1 MMMLVTK
8 LVRQRCGDIIH
19 RTTFSISPIVNSSR
33 NSGVLISMTTPSES
47 YRHPSIR
54 PLTPLPLSL
63 IVVPPPSMRILGYRQ
78 LFHSTSICC
87 SPKKRRVSS
96 AARKRKVREMAK
108 EQRSKALAA
117 NKIINNNNTKS
128 MDGGGVKQKTKV
140 DDSSSRSHRPRR
152 RVPRLPD
159 PIAQHGDNGGGGDVM
174 VRAFLSA
181 TGSKYA
187 YVAKCAIMDEVEE
200 GGEVQMHVDPMSLFA
215 GMSSDTRWDKG
226 GRRIRNVNKLSDI
239 FRQSHLQYFHPSSFP
254 NHEPP
259 TNGIPEVAFLGR
271 SNTGK
276 SSLINALSN
285 LIGGG
290 GGSSASGG
298 GELARTSKRPGR
310 TQTVNY
316 FGLISNEITQQ
327 SRQSPSS
334 SSSSSAGNAA
344 LANQS
349 KLYLVDLPGFGYAS
363 APDANVDEW
372 QERTQQ
378 FLISRATISSSS
390 SSVEYQSHRH
400 RAPPLKRLYL
410 LLDSRLPDVAL
421 LDLTVMGWCD
431 EYSIPYTIVLTKVD
445 GTSRAMC
452 AKLTNK
458 LCMRYH
464 SLYMD
469 ANRGDDLKDNDDDK
483 TDYGREVYMDPVV
496 YWTSSKDG
504 LGMEELLLSVGN
516 SAFAVEDVSDDYE
529 YATDVDEEEDDIEI
543 DKEEDHLNNK

>member
-1 MMMLVTK
+1 MI
-8 LVRQRCGDIIH
+8 QRCGDIIH
-19 RTTFSISPIVNSSR
+19 RSLMPSLSSSQSLFLISPIVNSSR
-33 NSGVLISMTTPSES
+33 NALISMTTSSES
-47 YRHPSIR
+47 YYRHPSII
-54 PLTPLPLSL
+54 PLTPLPSSL
-63 IVVPPPSMRILGYRQ
+63 INVPPPTMRILWYRQ
-78 LFHSTSICC
+78 FHSTSICR
-87 SPKKRRVSS
+87 SPKKRRLSS
-96 AARKRKVREMAK
+96 ASVRKRKVREMAK

-117 NKIINNNNTKS
+117 NKINNNNTKS
-128 MDGGGVKQKTKV
+128 MDRGGAKKKTKA
-140 DDSSSRSHRPRR
+140 DDSSRSHRPRSR
-152 RVPRLPD
+152 IPRLPD
-159 PIAQHGDNGGGGDVM
+159 PIAQKGNGDGGDVM

-200 GGEVQMHVDPMSLFA
+200 GEEVQMHVDPMSLFA

-226 GRRIRNVNKLSDI
+226 GRRIRHVNKLSDI

-290 GGSSASGG
+290 GGSSTSGG

-316 FGLISNEITQQ
+316 FGLISNEVTQQ
-327 SRQSPSS
+327 LRQLPSS
-334 SSSSSAGNAA
+334 ASSSAGNAA
-344 LANQS
+344 LAKQS

-378 FLISRATISSSS
+378 FLISRATMSSSS
-390 SSVEYQSHRH
+390 SSVEYRSHRQS
-400 RAPPLKRLYL
+400 APPLKRLYL

-469 ANRGDDLKDNDDDK
+469 ANRDDKLKDNADDE
-483 TDYGREVYMDPVV
+483 TDDGREVYMDPVV

-516 SAFAVEDVSDDYE
+516 SAFAVEDVYDDYE
-529 YATDVDEEEDDIEI
+529 YATNDDEEEDDIKI
-543 DKEEDHLNNK
+543 DKERRPSK

>member
-1 MMMLVTK
+1 
-8 LVRQRCGDIIH
+8 
-19 RTTFSISPIVNSSR
+19 
-33 NSGVLISMTTPSES
+33 
-47 YRHPSIR
+47 
-54 PLTPLPLSL
+54 
-63 IVVPPPSMRILGYRQ
+63 MRILGYRH
-78 LFHSTSICC
+78 FHSTSACC

-96 AARKRKVREMAK
+96 ASVRKRKVREMAK
-108 EQRSKALAA
+108 EQRSKALSA
-117 NKIINNNNTKS
+117 NKIINNSNTKS
-128 MDGGGVKQKTKV
+128 MGGQEGVKNKILGH
-140 DDSSSRSHRPRR
+140 DSSRSHRPRS

-159 PIAQHGDNGGGGDVM
+159 PISQKGDDGGGGNVM
-174 VRAFLSA
+174 VRTFLSA

-187 YVAKCAIMDEVEE
+187 YVAKCAIMNEV
-200 GGEVQMHVDPMSLFA
+200 GLGEVQMHVDPMSLFA

-259 TNGIPEVAFLGR
+259 TNGTPEVAFLGR

-290 GGSSASGG
+290 RGSSASGG

-316 FGLISNEITQQ
+316 FGLISNEVTQQ
-327 SRQSPSS
+327 LRQSPV

-344 LANQS
+344 LAKQS

-378 FLISRATISSSS
+378 FLISRATISTSSS
-390 SSVEYQSHRH
+390 SAEYRSHRQ

-464 SLYMD
+464 SLYLD
-469 ANRGDDLKDNDDDK
+469 ANRDDDRKDNDDDA
-483 TDYGREVYMDPVV
+483 TDDGREVYMDPVV

-516 SAFAVEDVSDDYE
+516 SAFAVEDINNDYE
-529 YATDVDEEEDDIEI
+529 YATDDQMEDDDIEI
-543 DKEEDHLNNK
+543 NKGSRPFT

>member
-1 MMMLVTK
+1 
-8 LVRQRCGDIIH
+8 
-19 RTTFSISPIVNSSR
+19 
-33 NSGVLISMTTPSES
+33 
-47 YRHPSIR
+47 
-54 PLTPLPLSL
+54 
-63 IVVPPPSMRILGYRQ
+63 
-78 LFHSTSICC
+78 
-87 SPKKRRVSS
+87 
-96 AARKRKVREMAK
+96 MAK

-117 NKIINNNNTKS
+117 NKINNNNTKS
-128 MDGGGVKQKTKV
+128 MDRGGAKKKKKA
-140 DDSSSRSHRPRR
+140 DDSSRSHRPRSR
-152 RVPRLPD
+152 IPRLPD
-159 PIAQHGDNGGGGDVM
+159 PIAQKGDDGGGGDVM

-200 GGEVQMHVDPMSLFA
+200 GEEVQMHVDPMSLFA

-226 GRRIRNVNKLSDI
+226 GRRIRHVNKLSDI

-290 GGSSASGG
+290 GGSSTSGG

-316 FGLISNEITQQ
+316 FGLISNEVTQQ
-327 SRQSPSS
+327 LRQSPSS
-334 SSSSSAGNAA
+334 ASSSAGNAA
-344 LANQS
+344 LAKQS

-378 FLISRATISSSS
+378 FLISRATIASSS
-390 SSVEYQSHRH
+390 SSVEYRSHRQS
-400 RAPPLKRLYL
+400 APSLKRLYL

-469 ANRGDDLKDNDDDK
+469 AYRDDNLKDNADDK
-483 TDYGREVYMDPVV
+483 TDDGREVYMDPVV

-516 SAFAVEDVSDDYE
+516 SAFAVEDVYDDYE
-529 YATDVDEEEDDIEI
+529 YATNDDEEEDDIKI
-543 DKEEDHLNNK
+543 DKERRPSK